1 MSTAS
6 AKILKFKPDAPAAPG
21 RIRLTD
27 RVDAAAF
34 ADRYNIPAIIG
45 PERSRLVDA
54 RGKAYDSDH
63 GDSPAH
69 CADVTAYLEQ
79 TGGMVGAPSF
89 IGYASCANLSQDAM
103 MRAGVETLAA
113 EMTREWIDV
122 ACPDNN
128 RQKAVVEALATF
140 KIRRLFRRA
149 ASMAG
154 YFGSCR
160 AFIDTGTRDPEIL
173 KTPLIL
179 SPETFM
185 PGSLRGF
192 IPVDPSLMFP
202 GMYNAS
208 DPISPWFYKP
218 MTWFALGREIHASRF
233 LHFVQNEPDAILL
246 KPVYNFG
253 GIPQVQIALD
263 YLVHFTGTREAAAR
277 LLKKFSLT
285 VMKTN
290 MQGILYGDD
299 DADVIKRVRYFARNR
314 DNDGIELIDKEDEDI
329 VQINTPLSG
338 ATDIVRQ
345 ALEMLSAAFRQPV
358 TKYIGISPGGM
369 NATGES
375 DMNNWYDYAGGQ
387 QVSILDPALDTVIKL
402 MQLNRFGGID
412 PGLSYSWRPLKKLSE
427 ADLAA
432 INKTKADTDGVLVMS
447 NVIAPAESRKRLS
460 EDADSGY
467 SNIDPED
474 VPPPPEG
481 EMGAEY
487 AGGLI

>member
-1 MSTAS
+1 MSKG
-6 AKILKFKPDAPAAPG
+6 KILKFKPDAPET
-21 RIRLTD
+21 INMVRLTD
-27 RVDAAAF
+27 RVYASDALG
-34 ADRYNIPAIIG
+34 RYNLPAIVG
-45 PERSRLVDA
+45 PGKSMLVDA
-54 RGKAYDSDH
+54 HGKAFDSE
-63 GDSPAH
+63 PLTH
-69 CADVTAYLEQ
+69 CADVTGFLEH

-122 ACPDNN
+122 NCPDND
-128 RQKAVVEALATF
+128 RQKAVVQELAKF
-140 KIRRLFRRA
+140 KIRRLFRKA
-149 ASMAG
+149 GSMTG

-160 AFIDTGTRDPEIL
+160 VFIDTGARDPEIL

-179 SPETFM
+179 SPETFAR
-185 PGSLRGF
+185 GSLRGF

-218 MTWFALGREIHASRF
+218 MTWFALEREIHASRF
-233 LHFVQNEPDAILL
+233 LHFTQNEPDAILL
-246 KPVYNFG
+246 KPGYNFG

-285 VMKTN
+285 VFKTN

-299 DADVIKRVRYFARNR
+299 DADVVKRVRYFARNR
-314 DNDGIELIDKEDEDI
+314 DNDGIELVDKEDEDI
-329 VQINTPLSG
+329 IQINTPLSG

-345 ALEMLSAAFRQPV
+345 ALEMLAAAFREPV

-375 DMNNWYDYAGGQ
+375 DMNNWYDYAAGQ
-387 QVSILDPALDTVIKL
+387 QVSIHDQPLDTVIKIL
-402 MQLNRFGGID
+402 ELNRFGSID
-412 PGLSYSWRPLKKLSE
+412 PALTYSWRPLKKLTE
-427 ADLAA
+427 TERTT
-432 INKTKADTDGVLVMS
+432 INNTKADRDTKLIAAGVIS
-447 NVIAPAESRKRLS
+447 PEESRERVSKDPLS
-460 EDADSGY
+460 DYVGV
-467 SNIDPED
+467 DPED
-474 VPPPPEG
+474 LPVRPEP
-481 EMGAEY
+481 AF
-487 AGGLI
+487 GGMMS

>member
-1 MSTAS
+1 MSTDT
-6 AKILKFKPDAPAAPG
+6 AKILKFKPDAPHAPG
-21 RIRLTD
+21 NLRLTD
-27 RVDAAAF
+27 RLDALAV
-34 ADRYNIPAIIG
+34 ADRYSLPAIIG
-45 PERSRLVDA
+45 PERSKLVDA
-54 RGKAYDSDH
+54 RGKAFDSEPQGDH
-63 GDSPAH
+63 PAH
-69 CADVTAYLEQ
+69 CSDVTSFLES

-122 ACPDNN
+122 NCPDND
-128 RQKAVVEALATF
+128 RQKAVVQELAKF
-140 KIRRLFRRA
+140 KIRRLFRKA
-149 ASMAG
+149 GSMTG

-160 AFIDTGTRDPEIL
+160 VFIDTGTRDPEIL

-179 SPETFM
+179 SPETFAR
-185 PGSLRGF
+185 GSLRGF
-192 IPVDPSLMFP
+192 VPVDPSLMFP

-285 VMKTN
+285 VFKTN
-290 MQGILYGDD
+290 MQGVLYGDD
-299 DADVIKRVRYFARNR
+299 DADVVKRVRYFAHNR
-314 DNDGIELIDKEDEDI
+314 DNDGIELIDKEDEEI
-329 VQINTPLSG
+329 IQINTPLSG

-345 ALEMLSAAFRQPV
+345 ALEMLAAAFREPV

-375 DMNNWYDYAGGQ
+375 DMNNWYDYAAGQ
-387 QVSILDPALDTVIKL
+387 QISIHDPALDTVIKIL
-402 MQLNRFGGID
+402 ELNRFGSID
-412 PGLSYSWRPLKKLSE
+412 PALSYSWRPLKKLTE
-427 ADLAA
+427 TERTT
-432 INKTKADTDGVLVMS
+432 INNTKADRDTKLIAAGVVS
-447 NVIAPAESRKRLS
+447 PEEARERVSKDPLS
-460 EDADSGY
+460 DYVGV
-467 SNIDPED
+467 DPED
-474 VPPPPEG
+474 LPVRPEP
-481 EMGAEY
+481 AF
-487 AGGLI
+487 GGMIS

>member
-1 MSTAS
+1 MSTET
-6 AKILKFKPDAPAAPG
+6 AKILKFKPDAPHAPG
-21 RIRLTD
+21 NLRLTD
-27 RVDAAAF
+27 RLDALAV
-34 ADRYNIPAIIG
+34 ADRYQLPAIVG
-45 PERSRLVDA
+45 PGKSMLVDA
-54 RGKAYDSDH
+54 RGKAFDSE
-63 GDSPAH
+63 PLNH
-69 CADVTAYLEQ
+69 CADVTSFLEH

-89 IGYASCANLSQDAM
+89 IGYASCANLSQDGM

-122 ACPDNN
+122 NCPDND
-128 RQKAVVEALATF
+128 RQKAVVQELAKF
-140 KIRRLFRRA
+140 KIRRLFRKA
-149 ASMAG
+149 GSMTG

-160 AFIDTGTRDPEIL
+160 VFIDTGTRDPDIL

-179 SPETFM
+179 SPETFARS
-185 PGSLRGF
+185 SLRGF

-285 VMKTN
+285 VFKTN
-290 MQGILYGDD
+290 MQGVLYGDD
-299 DADVIKRVRYFARNR
+299 DADVVKRVRYFAHNR
-314 DNDGIELIDKEDEDI
+314 DNDGIELIDKEDEEI
-329 VQINTPLSG
+329 IQINTPLSG

-345 ALEMLSAAFRQPV
+345 ALEMLAAVWRQPL
-358 TKYIGISPGGM
+358 TKYLGISPGGM

-375 DMNNWYDYAGGQ
+375 DMNNWYDYAAGQ
-387 QVSILDPALDTVIKL
+387 QVSICDPALDTVIKIL
-402 MQLNRFGGID
+402 ELNSFGSVD
-412 PGLSYSWRPLKKLSE
+412 PALTYSWRPLKKTTE
-427 ADLAA
+427 AEQAN
-432 INKTKADTDGVLVMS
+432 INKTKADTDSVRMMS
-447 NVIAPAESRKRLS
+447 QAISPEEIRKRLS
-460 EDADSGY
+460 EDSDSGY
-467 SNIDPED
+467 AGIDPED
-474 VPPPPEG
+474 VPPAPEG
-481 EMGAEY
+481 NMGNEF